1 MVASNSVLVPLQ
13 AEFFALEGLSQLL
26 LTVRDIR
33 SKINEDL
40 KIHGIVLTMF
50 DKRNNLSEQIEE
62 DVRGNLGELVYD
74 TVIPRNVR
82 ISEAPS
88 FSMPALIY
96 DHKCSGAIAYQKL
109 AAEFLKREDHF
120 ERRKNEFKN
129 ERKKGL
135 GRGLSSFLDVD
146 GFDEIVEISNPE
158 DGVSKAS
165 NSSNFLPIEQLV
177 PNQNQPRKDFSA
189 DELKSL
195 ASSIR
200 ETGIIQPILVRK
212 NNSFYE
218 IVAGERRWR
227 AAQLAKIHEVP
238 VLIKE
243 LTNEEVVKISIVEN
257 IQRVDLNPI
266 EEANSYHQL
275 IRDFGYTQEK
285 VSSSL
290 GKSRSYIANSLRLLS
305 LPESIIKLLKEGKL
319 TSGHARA
326 LVGVKN
332 SEFLAKKIIE
342 DGLSVRDI
350 ENIVKKG
357 IDQSNNRIEKKPSIK
372 KDVDTLNL
380 EQDLK
385 MALGLKTVID
395 HNENSGRGSIII
407 KYRDLEQLDEFCSKI
422 MKI

>member
-1 MVASNSVLVPLQ
+1 MSS
-13 AEFFALEGLSQLL
+13 
-26 LTVRDIR
+26 
-33 SKINEDL
+33 
-40 KIHGIVLTMF
+40 
-50 DKRNNLSEQIEE
+50 
-62 DVRGNLGELVYD
+62 
-74 TVIPRNVR
+74 
-82 ISEAPS
+82 
-88 FSMPALIY
+88 
-96 DHKCSGAIAYQKL
+96 
-109 AAEFLKREDHF
+109 
-120 ERRKNEFKN
+120 KN
-129 ERKKGL
+129 ERKKSL
-135 GRGLSSFLDVD
+135 GRGLSSFIDVD
-146 GFDEIVEISNPE
+146 SFEDIVEKNKDEKEIEN
-158 DGVSKAS
+158 AL
-165 NSSNFLPIEQLV
+165 NRSSYLPIEHLI
-177 PNQNQPRKDFSA
+177 PNQNQPRKNFSI
-189 DELKSL
+189 DELNSL

-212 NNSFYE
+212 INDFYE

-227 AAQLAKIHEVP
+227 AAQIAKIHEVP

-243 LTNEEVVKISIVEN
+243 LTNEEVVKISIIEN

-266 EEANSYHQL
+266 EEANSYNQL
-275 IRDFGYTQEK
+275 IRDYGYTQEK

-305 LPESIIKLLKEGKL
+305 LSESIIKYLKEGKL

-332 SEFLAKKIIE
+332 SDLLAKKIIKE
-342 DGLSVRDI
+342 GLSVRDI

-357 IDQSNNRIEKKPSIK
+357 IAQSDDIIKKGKSIK

-385 MALGLKTVID
+385 MALGLNTVID

-407 KYRDLEQLDEFCSKI
+407 KYKDLEQLDEFCSKI

>member
-1 MVASNSVLVPLQ
+1 MSS
-13 AEFFALEGLSQLL
+13 
-26 LTVRDIR
+26 
-33 SKINEDL
+33 
-40 KIHGIVLTMF
+40 
-50 DKRNNLSEQIEE
+50 
-62 DVRGNLGELVYD
+62 
-74 TVIPRNVR
+74 
-82 ISEAPS
+82 
-88 FSMPALIY
+88 
-96 DHKCSGAIAYQKL
+96 
-109 AAEFLKREDHF
+109 
-120 ERRKNEFKN
+120 KN

-146 GFDEIVEISNPE
+146 SFDDIVEISNAE
-158 DGVSKAS
+158 DGAGKGS
-165 NSSNFLPIEQLV
+165 NSSNCLPIEQLV

-212 NNSFYE
+212 NNSSYE

-243 LTNEEVVKISIVEN
+243 LTNEEVVKISIIEN

-342 DGLSVRDI
+342 EGLSVRDI
-350 ENIVKKG
+350 ENIVKKE
-357 IDQSNNRIEKKPSIK
+357 IAQSNNRVKMEPAIK

-385 MALGLKTVID
+385 IALGLKTIID
-395 HNENSGRGSIII
+395 HNENSGGGSVII
-407 KYRDLEQLDEFCSKI
+407 KYKDLEQLDVFCSKI